1 MRLLKGGWAA
11 KRFQGPALPW
21 AELLVLLA
29 VSAVGVALLVKGLP
43 ANHSLYGDAKAR
55 WTINEYADL
64 ECPFCKVYTPRLK
77 RWVDSHPDVNLV
89 WRHLP
94 LQMHGEAAR
103 YEARLAECAGIQGG
117 AKAFWSAIDAIFAQ
131 SAGNGGGLP
140 GGTLDLPELDQAR
153 LEKCAKDNELVDS
166 SLKRDIDTARSKGIT
181 ATPTLIIWDNQT
193 GRSVKLEG
201 SVDASLVLS
210 AIDWLAKSHGQTATQ
225 NGK

>member
-1 MRLLKGGWAA
+1 MKLLKGGWAA

-21 AELLVLLA
+21 AGLLLVLLA
-29 VSAVGVALLVKGLP
+29 ASAVAVELLVKGLP

-103 YEARLAECAGIQGG
+103 HHARLVECAGIQGG

-131 SAGNGGGLP
+131 SAGNGGGLA
-140 GGTLDLPELDQAR
+140 GGTLDFPELDQSR
-153 LEKCAKDNELVDS
+153 LEKCAKDMDLVDQ
-166 SLKRDIDTARSKGIT
+166 LIKTDIDTARSNGIT
-181 ATPTLIIWDNQT
+181 ATLIRDNQT
-193 GRSVKLEG
+193 GRSVRLEG
-201 SVDASLVLS
+201 MADETTLLS
-210 AIDWLAKSHGQTATQ
+210 AIDWLAQNRNVTQ
-225 NGK
+225 

>member
-21 AELLVLLA
+21 AGLLLVLLA
-29 VSAVGVALLVKGLP
+29 ASAVGVELLVKGLP

-103 YEARLAECAGIQGG
+103 PPPRRVEFAGIQRR
-117 AKAFWSAIDAIFAQ
+117 AKALRSAIAAHIPHTARP
-131 SAGNGGGLP
+131 AGGRP
-140 GGTLDLPELDQAR
+140 GGTLDFPELDQAR
-153 LEKCAKDNELVDS
+153 LEKCAKDNELIDS
-166 SLKRDIDTARSKGIT
+166 DIKLDIDIARSKGIT
-181 ATPTLIIWDNQT
+181 ATPTLVIRDNQT

-201 SVDASLVLS
+201 MADETTLLS
-210 AIDWLAKSHGQTATQ
+210 AIDWLAKDL
-225 NGK
+225 

>member
-21 AELLVLLA
+21 AGLLLVLLA
-29 VSAVGVALLVKGLP
+29 VSALGVELLVKGLP

-103 YEARLAECAGIQGG
+103 HQARLVECAGIKAAPKPSG
-117 AKAFWSAIDAIFAQ
+117 ALSM
-131 SAGNGGGLP
+131 
-140 GGTLDLPELDQAR
+140 R
-153 LEKCAKDNELVDS
+153 S
-166 SLKRDIDTARSKGIT
+166 SLSRP
-181 ATPTLIIWDNQT
+181 ATGAGCLAAHCTFLNWTRLDWKNVRKTWTWWT
-193 GRSVKLEG
+193 G
-201 SVDASLVLS
+201 
-210 AIDWLAKSHGQTATQ
+210 
-225 NGK
+225 

>member
-1 MRLLKGGWAA
+1 M
-11 KRFQGPALPW
+11 
-21 AELLVLLA
+21 
-29 VSAVGVALLVKGLP
+29 KGLP

-103 YEARLAECAGIQGG
+103 HQARLVECAGIQGG

-131 SAGNGGGLP
+131 SVGNGGGLP
-140 GGTLDLPELDQAR
+140 DGSLKIPGLDQFR
-153 LEKCAKDNELVDS
+153 LEKCAKDNELIDS
-166 SLKRDIDTARSKGIT
+166 DIKLDIDIARSKGIT
-181 ATPTLIIWDNQT
+181 ATPTLVIRDNQT

-201 SVDASLVLS
+201 MADETTLLS
-210 AIDWLAKSHGQTATQ
+210 AIDWLAKDH
-225 NGK
+225 